1 MRGADGGG
9 EVGTKGRRRAAC
21 LGLTGA
27 CCRPGAGRRPGSPP
41 PKSSPS
47 RDAPWPPGSRLWSRM
62 PRRVSEGCGSAQP
75 PIGRLANRRPRG
87 QRAGQPPTPPPP
99 PGQWRGCGLRRS
111 PSRTLVPGPP
121 APRAAPAQPEGL
133 RAEEAG
139 RRVGAPLLFAG
150 VGLSPPSRAGAPRE
164 RARSPVPRLCA
175 WTRGGPRRQTA
186 MGGRRVW
193 KSEHVSTEVPA
204 LDGSL
209 GFLLRKMGMSDEA
222 GGQAGVPR
230 FSECRSPGL
239 ASGWVRAASR
249 GGGGGNG
256 ARHGD
261 PWPSPA
267 FAGVRQHRRGVRHC
281 LSS

>member
-1 MRGADGGG
+1 M
-9 EVGTKGRRRAAC
+9 
-21 LGLTGA
+21 
-27 CCRPGAGRRPGSPP
+27 
-41 PKSSPS
+41 
-47 RDAPWPPGSRLWSRM
+47 
-62 PRRVSEGCGSAQP
+62 
-75 PIGRLANRRPRG
+75 
-87 QRAGQPPTPPPP
+87 
-99 PGQWRGCGLRRS
+99 
-111 PSRTLVPGPP
+111 
-121 APRAAPAQPEGL
+121 
-133 RAEEAG
+133 
-139 RRVGAPLLFAG
+139 
-150 VGLSPPSRAGAPRE
+150 
-164 RARSPVPRLCA
+164 
-175 WTRGGPRRQTA
+175 
-186 MGGRRVW
+186 W

-249 GGGGGNG
+249 GGGGNG

>member
-1 MRGADGGG
+1 
-9 EVGTKGRRRAAC
+9 
-21 LGLTGA
+21 
-27 CCRPGAGRRPGSPP
+27 
-41 PKSSPS
+41 
-47 RDAPWPPGSRLWSRM
+47 M

-121 APRAAPAQPEGL
+121 APAQPEGL

-175 WTRGGPRRQTA
+175 WTP
-186 MGGRRVW
+186 GRPP
-193 KSEHVSTEVPA
+193 KTDC
-204 LDGSL
+204 DG
-209 GFLLRKMGMSDEA
+209 RK
-222 GGQAGVPR
+222 AGV
-230 FSECRSPGL
+230 EI
-239 ASGWVRAASR
+239 RAR
-249 GGGGGNG
+249 I
-256 ARHGD
+256 RD
-261 PWPSPA
+261 
-267 FAGVRQHRRGVRHC
+267 FATRPIKVYQDACGC
-281 LSS
+281 E